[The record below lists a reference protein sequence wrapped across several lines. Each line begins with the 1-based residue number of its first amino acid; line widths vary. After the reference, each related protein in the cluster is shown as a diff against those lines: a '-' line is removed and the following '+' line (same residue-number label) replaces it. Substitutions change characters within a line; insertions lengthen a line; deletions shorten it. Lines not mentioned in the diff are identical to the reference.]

1 MSINQVMQ
9 GVLSTNHYNTPMS
22 LKVVEKKILIAEIAL
37 RIPKVT
43 ASLSKNPSKV
53 DPNFIDDLL

>member
-1 MSINQVMQ
+1 MQRCFINKSQQYAYVFESSRKQ
-9 GVLSTNHYNTPMS
+9 
-22 LKVVEKKILIAEIAL
+22 ILIAEIAL